1 MDGGLVPSEMHKRK
15 QNTTYRL
22 AFFVFVFFC
31 GLAAESSPMIA
42 VVAYGLVTVRE
53 APQRT
58 IETQRVVN
66 GIAAQRSTQNR
77 WLIPVWIR
85 SEKAQT
91 QTIYIYGV
99 FALKVLPR

>member
-1 MDGGLVPSEMHKRK
+1 MDGGLVPSEMHKSK

-22 AFFVFVFFC
+22 AFFLK

>member
-1 MDGGLVPSEMHKRK
+1 MAAWFRQKCANANKTQPIVWRFLFK
-15 QNTTYRL
+15 
-22 AFFVFVFFC
+22 

>member
-1 MDGGLVPSEMHKRK
+1 MAAWFRQKCANANKTQPIVWRFLF
-15 QNTTYRL
+15 L
-22 AFFVFVFFC
+22 FFFC

-66 GIAAQRSTQNR
+66 GIARNAPHK
-77 WLIPVWIR
+77 IV
-85 SEKAQT
+85 
-91 QTIYIYGV
+91 G
-99 FALKVLPR
+99 

>member
-1 MDGGLVPSEMHKRK
+1 MRKRK

-22 AFFVFVFFC
+22 ACFFFFFFFC

-53 APQRT
+53 APQHT
-58 IETQRVVN
+58 IETQRVFN